1 MELFRTLH
9 HIDKDITLAINS
21 LNSPGSDW
29 LWCVFSDKEI
39 WFILYAAVLF
49 FFFRNLGW
57 KKALVVAA
65 SCVLCVIACDQGGNI
80 CKDFFQRLRPCHDGE
95 MLSRGLH
102 MLEGAGDLY
111 GFYSAHAANS
121 MGFAMCS
128 SLGFSNDKSRKYS
141 TYRILIFIWAVLVGL
156 SRVFVGR
163 HFFGDVCAGF
173 IAGLIFGYVLGLMAR
188 KVCRRIDGQPCT
200 MGSICD

>member
-9 HIDKDITLAINS
+9 HLDKDITLAINS
-21 LNSPGSDW
+21 FNCPASDW
-29 LWCVFSDKEI
+29 IWGVFSDKEI

-57 KKALVVAA
+57 KKALVVTV
-65 SCVLCVIACDQGGNI
+65 SCILCVVACDQGGNL

-95 MLSRGLH
+95 MIERGLH

-128 SLGFSNDKSRKYS
+128 SLGFRNDKTRS
-141 TYRILIFIWAVLVGL
+141 YRSYTILIFVWAILVGL

-173 IAGLIFGYVLGLMAR
+173 IVGILLGWMLGAIAGNICKR
-188 KVCRRIDGQPCT
+188 TERIDSPL
-200 MGSICD
+200 I